1 MEQKLVQ
8 ALVAHY
14 NGKIQC
20 AEANLINYFKNPTGI
35 GEHPDIVGEMVKL
48 VDSVS
53 AARGG
58 LDVVNSLV
66 QAPKATA
73 PEEGEGESSS
83 AQ

>member
-14 NGKIQC
+14 NGEIQR
-20 AEANLINYFKNPTGI
+20 AEANLINYFKNPAGI
-35 GEHPDIVGEMVKL
+35 GEHPDIVGEMIKL

-66 QAPKATA
+66 QAPAETA
-73 PEEGEGESSS
+73 SEEVETESPGT
-83 AQ
+83 

>member
-14 NGKIQC
+14 NGEIQR

-35 GEHPDIVGEMVKL
+35 GEHPDIVGEMIKL

-66 QAPKATA
+66 QPPQA
-73 PEEGEGESSS
+73 EEEASEASDE
-83 AQ
+83 